1 MKNILKAVSIFFLGS
16 CGSAS
21 VVNVED
27 PYLWLEE
34 VEGEEALQWVQSQNE
49 ITQARYESSESF
61 DSTYQFLLD
70 EYNSDD
76 RIPYAYIHNGE
87 MYDFWRDECNVRGV
101 WRKTS
106 IESYQTEEIEWEN
119 ILDIDQLAQLEGKNW
134 VWRGASCLAP
144 DYERCLIRLS
154 DGGKDA
160 IVIRE
165 FDLINKQFISDGFIT
180 AESKQY
186 FSLPF

>member
-61 DSTYQFLLD
+61 DNTYQFLLD
-70 EYNSDD
+70 EYN
-76 RIPYAYIHNGE
+76 
-87 MYDFWRDECNVRGV
+87 
-101 WRKTS
+101 
-106 IESYQTEEIEWEN
+106 
-119 ILDIDQLAQLEGKNW
+119 
-134 VWRGASCLAP
+134 
-144 DYERCLIRLS
+144 
-154 DGGKDA
+154 
-160 IVIRE
+160 
-165 FDLINKQFISDGFIT
+165 
-180 AESKQY
+180 
-186 FSLPF
+186 